1 METVVRRSLFL
12 FLKRNKKMVTIDIL
26 KETFWSLSA
35 NKVRSGLTILGIVI
49 GIASVITM
57 VAIGQG
63 AQASIA
69 SSIQSIGSNL
79 IIVRPGAQH
88 SGGVSSGAGSNTT
101 LTLEDA
107 NAIKNE
113 VQNVQAVAPED
124 SKRAQVTAKG
134 TNTNTQIVGTVP
146 DYVVIRNIS
155 MESGAFITD
164 QAVRSSAK
172 VAVLGATTRDDLF
185 GAGANPVGQ
194 SIRIKSVDFDVVGV
208 TVAKGGSGF
217 TSPDDSIYIPI
228 SSAQHFITGDTFV
241 TTVNVAASDQNSMT
255 AVQNQISDLLLKR
268 HGITDPLQADFSLMN
283 QADIIATASSIT
295 GTFTILL
302 SSIAG
307 ISLLVGGIGIM
318 NMMLT
323 TVTER
328 TREIGLRKAV
338 GIKKLHINLQFLAE
352 AVALTFLGGFLG
364 VVLGWLASLAVSKF
378 VPQLTTQ
385 ISLSSVL
392 LAFGVSAGVGIVFGF
407 YPARRAANLSPMEAL
422 RYE

>member
-1 METVVRRSLFL
+1 M
-12 FLKRNKKMVTIDIL
+12 LKDIL

-57 VAIGQG
+57 VSIGQG

-79 IIVRPGAQH
+79 IIVRPGAQR
-88 SGGVSSGAGSNTT
+88 SGGVSGGAGSSAT
-101 LTLEDA
+101 LTMEDA
-107 NAIKNE
+107 NAIKTEIPSVNE
-113 VQNVQAVAPED
+113 VAPED
-124 SKRAQVTAKG
+124 SRRAQVTAKG

-146 DYVVIRNIS
+146 DYALVRSIN
-155 MESGAFITD
+155 MDSGVFITD
-164 QAVRSSAK
+164 QAVKSSAK
-172 VAVLGATTRDDLF
+172 VAVLGATARDDLF
-185 GAGANPVGQ
+185 GAGTNPVGQ
-194 SIRIKSVDFDVVGV
+194 TIRIKNVDFEVVGV

-217 TSPDDSIYIPI
+217 TNPDDSIYVPI

-241 TTVNVAASDQNSMT
+241 TTVSVTASDQNVLV

-268 HGITDPLQADFSLMN
+268 HNISDPLQADFSLVN

-338 GIKKLHINLQFLAE
+338 GIKKIYINMQFLAE
-352 AVALTFLGGFLG
+352 AVALTFLGGALG
-364 VVLGWLASLAVSKF
+364 VLLGWLASLAVTKF
-378 VPQLTTQ
+378 VSQLTTQ
-385 ISLSSVL
+385 VSLSSVL
-392 LAFGVSAGVGIVFGF
+392 LAFGVSAAVGIIFGF